1 MILDDVNLL
10 NLDNNSFYMNSYFS
24 NSTSQRPI
32 IESEIQSFI
41 NQSKGR
47 NSSINIGIVPNK
59 GYDMKTTDYSNV
71 GFNRNYSGNV
81 GTNAAT
87 PLDLKNKQLNII
99 TSGDVNLQTNNNNK
113 LNITLLPKPVVPTT
127 APALNLTE
135 NADNETQKSLKPI
148 SDNSKS
154 TVLSNSLNSQLSR
167 NVRSFAADKDNKAMP
182 EVKLLKIEKGF
193 RVAKPIMPSKKG

>member
-1 MILDDVNLL
+1 M
-10 NLDNNSFYMNSYFS
+10 
-24 NSTSQRPI
+24 
-32 IESEIQSFI
+32 
-41 NQSKGR
+41 
-47 NSSINIGIVPNK
+47 
-59 GYDMKTTDYSNV
+59 
-71 GFNRNYSGNV
+71 
-81 GTNAAT
+81 
-87 PLDLKNKQLNII
+87 
-99 TSGDVNLQTNNNNK
+99 QTNNNNK